1 VGSALQEQQAPI
13 DRAIAEAMVQSVPEH
28 WNRIVLE
35 LTRPTDGTG
44 IGHLNHAL
52 SSPEGYPSVTPVEE
66 LFSATYRLDELFQ
79 RHRAVFTRAVYEVTL
94 KPDSWSWRASFE
106 YPSSAGSPPA
116 SSGGIHTAA

>member
-1 VGSALQEQQAPI
+1 VGSALQEEQAPI
-13 DRAIAEAMVQSVPEH
+13 DRAIAEAMVQSVPEL

-35 LTRPTDGTG
+35 LARPNDETG
-44 IGHLNHAL
+44 IGHFTHAL
-52 SSPEGYPSVTPVEE
+52 SSPEGYPTVTPVAE

-94 KPDSWSWRASFE
+94 KPESWSWRASFE
-106 YPSSAGSPPA
+106 YSSNAGNPPT